1 MIPQSHFLIVS
12 AILFAL
18 GIFGALSRRNSIR
31 ILMCVE
37 LILNAA
43 NINLLA
49 FSKFSRDP
57 QGLGEVF
64 VVFVIAITA
73 SSAVVGLA
81 LVIKIYRNARTVF
94 IDKIN
99 LMKW

>member
-18 GIFGALSRRNSIR
+18 GIFGALSRRNAIS
-31 ILMCVE
+31 ILMCIE

-43 NINLLA
+43 NINLLT
-49 FSKFSRDP
+49 FNKFSQDP

-73 SSAVVGLA
+73 SSVVVGLV
-81 LVIKIYRNARTVF
+81 LVVKIYRNARTVF
-94 IDKIN
+94 IDKMN